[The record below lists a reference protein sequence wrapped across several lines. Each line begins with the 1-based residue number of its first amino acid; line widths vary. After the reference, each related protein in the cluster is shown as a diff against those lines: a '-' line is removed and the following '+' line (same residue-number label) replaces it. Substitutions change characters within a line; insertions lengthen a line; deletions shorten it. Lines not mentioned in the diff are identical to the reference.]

1 VSNGS
6 QTGHICSFFVAASGL
21 EGEREMKLPSRI
33 KRWLRWTIALVAMFV
48 VVRQLVTDPEP
59 LRRMWAAG
67 PLTLLPM
74 CALVVLN
81 QGLMSLRFA
90 QVLNHMGAPRLG
102 FGAWFRLTS
111 AGQMLNLFVPQL
123 GNVYRGVA
131 LKRDYGISY
140 LTWATGLV
148 SFVWLDMVGGV
159 LIAMLAIGLLE
170 PRLRFAGVSAEL
182 LLALGLATIFF
193 GPIAVA
199 FAFERLPSRSGFVGR
214 LQGRLTR
221 LLSTAS
227 AAARSP
233 GLMLRFFSLNVVV
246 TIGQTATLWLA
257 FHSVAAVMP
266 LSSLLLFQILVKL
279 TSQVVIT
286 PGNLGITEL
295 AFGALAHGS
304 ARTVEQGLVVSLL
317 LRAVGSAMV
326 VLLGVLSGG
335 LAALRGG
342 GRREILEQGD
352 QLAEQSQ
359 SFSATKK

>member
-1 VSNGS
+1 
-6 QTGHICSFFVAASGL
+6 
-21 EGEREMKLPSRI
+21 MKLHPRISRF
-33 KRWLRWTIALVAMFV
+33 LRWAIAVIAMGV
-48 VVRQLVTDPEP
+48 VVRQLVSDPEP

-67 PLTLLPM
+67 PQTLAGM

-81 QGLMSLRFA
+81 QALMSLRFA
-90 QVLNHMGAPRLG
+90 QVLNHMGAPRVG
-102 FGAWFRLTS
+102 FGAWFRITS
-111 AGQMLNLFVPQL
+111 VGQMLNLFVPQL

-140 LTWATGLV
+140 LTWATGLI

-159 LIAMLAIGLLE
+159 LIAMLAIGVLD
-170 PRLRFAGVSAEL
+170 PHLRFAGLSAEL
-182 LLALGLATIFF
+182 LLALGLTAIFF
-193 GPIAVA
+193 GPIAAA
-199 FAFERLPSRSGFVGR
+199 FVFERLPPRSGFLGK
-214 LQGRLTR
+214 LQRRLTT

-233 GLMLRFFSLNVVV
+233 GLMARFFSLNVVV

-257 FHSVAAVMP
+257 FHSVGAAIP
-266 LSSLLLFQILVKL
+266 LSGLLLFQILVKL

-304 ARTVEQGLVVSLL
+304 ARTVEQGLAVSLL

-326 VLLGVLSGG
+326 VLLGALSGG
-335 LAALRGG
+335 ASELFS
-342 GRREILEQGD
+342 GRRALLQQGD
-352 QLAEQSQ
+352 ELAEPDQG
-359 SFSATKK
+359 FSATKK